1 MRRVSNP
8 RAIVLSF
15 FSRELYRDVAH
26 EWLGAGLCYLL
37 LVTFLCMVP
46 PLIKMQVG
54 IAVFAREEAGPILE
68 QIPPIAI
75 RDGHVSAAVPMP
87 FVIRDAKG
95 GALAVLD
102 TTGQVSS
109 LDSTE
114 ARVLVTAKQVMIR
127 KSAAETRTF
136 ELSRVGHFEMDR
148 ARATRWL
155 RLFVTWCTLVLS
167 PFAFAGLFLF
177 RLMQVVVFAAIGA
190 LLARPL
196 GVRLGFAPLMRLA
209 AVAFTPVFV
218 IDTLRRAAHLHV
230 PLWGLLT
237 LVIALVYLIL
247 ALQANRE
254 PAPVP
259 AHTGPPAVPPAD
271 TVPPAE

>member
-1 MRRVSNP
+1 MRRFSNP
-8 RAIVLSF
+8 RAIALSF

-54 IAVFAREEAGPILE
+54 IAGFAREEAGPILE
-68 QIPPIAI
+68 QIPPISI
-75 RDGHVSAAVPMP
+75 RHGHVLAAVPMP
-87 FVIRDAKG
+87 FVIRDARG

-114 ARVLVTAKQVMIR
+114 ARVLVTAKQIMIR

-136 ELSRVGHFEMDR
+136 ELSRVGHFEMDQAR
-148 ARATRWL
+148 ARRWL
-155 RLFVTWCTLVLS
+155 RLFVTWCALVLS
-167 PFAFAGLFLF
+167 PFVFAGLFLF

-190 LLARPL
+190 VLARPL

-218 IDTLRRAAHLHV
+218 IDILRGAAHLRV
-230 PLWGLLT
+230 PLWWLLSMI
-237 LVIALVYLIL
+237 LALVYLIF

-254 PAPVP
+254 PEP
-259 AHTGPPAVPPAD
+259 AAADAVPPAVPPAD